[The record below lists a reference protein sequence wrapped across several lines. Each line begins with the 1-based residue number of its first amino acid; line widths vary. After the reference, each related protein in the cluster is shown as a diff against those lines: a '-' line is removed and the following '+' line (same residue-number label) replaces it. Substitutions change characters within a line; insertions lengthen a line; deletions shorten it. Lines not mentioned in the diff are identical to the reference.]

1 MPVNSQIRLNSKSYG
16 ITTRGWTDGVVE
28 RFAGRESPQGS
39 PTQDNL
45 ITPLSV
51 QFSPGVEGFGF
62 ERVLPSLGV
71 GPVKGFRDSTCD
83 TRWESSIVLPVLAEN
98 STEPV
103 VGQTPA
109 VIGPRDM
116 INFNGSLYGLFEVA
130 QSSGSGIFVCT
141 HNGSAWV
148 GNKTVNKNTATLV
161 HSGSQSTGSGTITF
175 TIDGNLEET
184 LTHAVDFTGDSNAV
198 TQMTRIND
206 AITAAEIPGISNS
219 RSSTTI
225 TLTPDDDTWKI
236 EVGGTDN
243 GTTKTSQT
251 LNIQTANSMLV
262 YGGKL
267 FVGYVEG
274 GSHKVASSVDGST
287 WVVNTGITASL
298 MTAQSA
304 GDNDD
309 TILLAEIADEI
320 VAAVWHEANN
330 SITFFTDAGNDG
342 AFEKDE
348 AVDIPSAGG
357 PTGLVVYPGADNADK
372 LYVGTQEGLWEVAT
386 AASTWT
392 LTHVYPMPVHADNCR
407 RMTTHGDGSVWI
419 PKGVTTAQVAGMVR
433 FFTDGNRRVFD
444 TNAGPDQNAGLP
456 SDLLSSIQWVLSV
469 EGQLLV
475 AIGGGAAG
483 RKARILS
490 RLDSTGAWHHITQHG
505 TVNRRM
511 RALGFDGT
519 NLHFEVRTGTTTSDT
534 LFLGSPLTSPDVGAT
549 IKREASGTIHFPVVN
564 AGMPAIPKT
573 WLQFTVEADDLS
585 ATNSDQ
591 HIDMT
596 YGIDGAVRT
605 TTSVSGDF
613 LSGVKSLGITSTEA
627 GVNATSIGL
636 AVTLKRGSTNTN
648 TPVLRTLSANY
659 IPEVQRIRWWEC
671 EIDIGRSAF
680 LQHSTYNR
688 SVVRTNINT
697 LMDAGT
703 QVPVRFPGESA
714 DVYVTIKKPKFS
726 VVPSSGVVRS
736 GLDTFQRHG
745 GFVKVRFEEAY

>member
-251 LNIQTANSMLV
+251 LNL
-262 YGGKL
+262 
-267 FVGYVEG
+267 
-274 GSHKVASSVDGST
+274 
-287 WVVNTGITASL
+287 SL
-298 MTAQSA
+298 
-304 GDNDD
+304 
-309 TILLAEIADEI
+309 I
-320 VAAVWHEANN
+320 
-330 SITFFTDAGNDG
+330 
-342 AFEKDE
+342 
-348 AVDIPSAGG
+348 
-357 PTGLVVYPGADNADK
+357 
-372 LYVGTQEGLWEVAT
+372 
-386 AASTWT
+386 
-392 LTHVYPMPVHADNCR
+392 
-407 RMTTHGDGSVWI
+407 
-419 PKGVTTAQVAGMVR
+419 
-433 FFTDGNRRVFD
+433 
-444 TNAGPDQNAGLP
+444 
-456 SDLLSSIQWVLSV
+456 
-469 EGQLLV
+469 
-475 AIGGGAAG
+475 
-483 RKARILS
+483 
-490 RLDSTGAWHHITQHG
+490 HI
-505 TVNRRM
+505 
-511 RALGFDGT
+511 
-519 NLHFEVRTGTTTSDT
+519 
-534 LFLGSPLTSPDVGAT
+534 
-549 IKREASGTIHFPVVN
+549 
-564 AGMPAIPKT
+564 
-573 WLQFTVEADDLS
+573 
-585 ATNSDQ
+585 
-591 HIDMT
+591 
-596 YGIDGAVRT
+596 
-605 TTSVSGDF
+605 
-613 LSGVKSLGITSTEA
+613 
-627 GVNATSIGL
+627 
-636 AVTLKRGSTNTN
+636 
-648 TPVLRTLSANY
+648 
-659 IPEVQRIRWWEC
+659 
-671 EIDIGRSAF
+671 
-680 LQHSTYNR
+680 
-688 SVVRTNINT
+688 
-697 LMDAGT
+697 
-703 QVPVRFPGESA
+703 
-714 DVYVTIKKPKFS
+714 
-726 VVPSSGVVRS
+726 
-736 GLDTFQRHG
+736 
-745 GFVKVRFEEAY
+745 